1 MGLRY
6 VLALCLL
13 LVTACQEPTTPT
25 IGDGASSDPNRVP
38 PGVTATLWGST
49 SLDATNPASL
59 FTIDEATGAATLV
72 GSAGIPEGSDRISA
86 IDFDP
91 STGVLYG
98 IKGGPCYGA
107 ILLTLDPATGAG
119 TIVDTLMGGWFDG
132 TPEAFCSGGSAG
144 IAFANDGTLYASGW
158 YGGTFPQGN
167 IMKVDKETGTVL
179 ELHPT
184 PIGYGDWKDRRAHL
198 NGLAF
203 DADGTLWASRGN
215 SLTTAQINTVDPT
228 TGDITST
235 LLLIDP
241 LMEDSVTISD
251 LAFGLD
257 GMLYASLPWEGM
269 LATIDTST
277 GDVTRVGSF
286 AAGVTIISGLTAV
299 PRLVNFLLGRYWF
312 DEAQT
317 GQGPTTVADD
327 QANPVDLTI
336 TYDPSMAWTL
346 QDSNR
351 GLRSSAFSHNG
362 KVTGTAEATKY
373 DAALDLANQAT
384 FVYVVSWLDP
394 PYIQAIGGF
403 QNYHPN
409 FPDRVVWLQTDDVGI
424 PSVVITTEAQSEI
437 DVRWPPSLADDTR
450 RVFHV
455 VYDSDDAVP
464 ERRIRLY
471 VDGVDQ
477 GYGTLS
483 NGTWPALG
491 EGLDF
496 GSGQLQVQL
505 MNLIERNNSWP
516 IGGTVF
522 YFAVFETTLTDQEIA
537 GNAAALLTGD
547 DGPP

>member
-1 MGLRY
+1 
-6 VLALCLL
+6 
-13 LVTACQEPTTPT
+13 
-25 IGDGASSDPNRVP
+25 
-38 PGVTATLWGST
+38 VTATLWGST